1 MKKGCR
7 RGPSHKTAVEAT
19 RFYIELLHGQVWLT
33 GQSVKVRGSSGIPN
47 MLAVLGSRR
56 FFIETKFGR
65 NKLTP
70 QQAIFKAQW
79 ESRGVPVVVGG
90 LDEVKAFIEA
100 TANGNR

>member
-1 MKKGCR
+1 MRKGQR

-33 GQSVKVRGSSGIPN
+33 GQSTKVRGSSGIPD

-65 NKLTP
+65 NKLT
-70 QQAIFKAQW
+70 QEQEDFKAQW
-79 ESRGVPVVVGG
+79 ETRGVPVVVGG
-90 LDEVKAFIEA
+90 LDEVKAFIEG
-100 TANGNR
+100 TVNGNR